1 MDENN
6 LTEEMYEQ
14 LKEDSRKGVQRLVK
28 LYEKRRLEKTKLREQ
43 FLKMCQFDEQFKLE
57 PATLVAGVDEA
68 GRGPLAGPVVAA
80 AVILPNDFNEIYVN
94 DSKQLTEQER
104 ERLYDVITQKAVSF
118 SIAVID
124 NEEIDRLNILHAT
137 QKAMENALATLSI
150 KPDIALID
158 AVKLQ
163 NVHCE
168 CREIIKGDEK
178 SVAIAAASILA
189 KVTRDKIM
197 DDIAEQ
203 YPAYDFENNKGYGT
217 KKHLDALEK
226 FGPTV
231 YHRRSFSPVQNVLF
245 KKEGLL

>member
-1 MDENN
+1 MKTTPITKIKELMDENN

-28 LYEKRRLEKTKLREQ
+28 LYEKRRLEKSKQRKQ

-118 SIAVID
+118 SIAVI
-124 NEEIDRLNILHAT
+124 
-137 QKAMENALATLSI
+137 
-150 KPDIALID
+150 
-158 AVKLQ
+158 
-163 NVHCE
+163 
-168 CREIIKGDEK
+168 
-178 SVAIAAASILA
+178 
-189 KVTRDKIM
+189 
-197 DDIAEQ
+197 
-203 YPAYDFENNKGYGT
+203 
-217 KKHLDALEK
+217 
-226 FGPTV
+226 
-231 YHRRSFSPVQNVLF
+231 
-245 KKEGLL
+245 